1 MVETKPLVSAILT
14 THNRAA
20 LLPRALDSMVA
31 QTYENIEL
39 IVVDD
44 GSTDATPDVIEKYQD
59 HIAIEYIRNEESKGA
74 CRARNI
80 GIEAASG
87 LYVAG
92 LDDDDAW
99 HEKRIAELVEAH
111 SEDVAC
117 VTSDTL
123 MVYPN
128 YEAPWHKRKLIT
140 LDKLLFTN
148 LVGNQVLVRRNR
160 IQEVGGF
167 DEKLTAAQDY
177 DLWVRLCDRFG
188 PIRNVQ
194 KPLQTIYMDREEGR
208 ITGQSAYKGYLQF
221 YKKHKYRMNHRQRKY
236 QLYKIR
242 RAQAKGESMAEF
254 VSCVPPFRYWK
265 ELKRI
270 GTNTLFS

>member
-1 MVETKPLVSAILT
+1 MDDTQPLVSAILT
-14 THNRAA
+14 THNRAD
-20 LLPRALDSMVA
+20 LLPRALDSIIA
-31 QTYENIEL
+31 QTYANIEI

-44 GSTDATPDVIEKYQD
+44 GSKDNTPQIIDEYRDNIM
-59 HIAIEYIRNEESKGA
+59 YIRNEDSQGA

-80 GIEAASG
+80 GISAANG
-87 LYVAG
+87 VFVAG

-99 HEKRIAELVEAH
+99 HKQRIERLVNAY
-111 SEDVAC
+111 SDDMAC

-128 YEAPWHKRKLIT
+128 YEASWRKRKIISM
-140 LDKLLFTN
+140 DKLLYTN
-148 LVGNQVLVRRNR
+148 LVGNQVLVRRDR

-167 DEKLTAAQDY
+167 DERLTAAQDY

-194 KPLQTIYMDREEGR
+194 KPLQTVYMDRDQGR
-208 ITGQSAYKGYLQF
+208 ITGRSAYKGYLQF
-221 YKKHKYRMNHRQRKY
+221 YEKHKHRMNRRQRKY
-236 QLYKIR
+236 QLYNIR
-242 RAQAKGESMAEF
+242 RAQNKDESVSEF

-270 GTNTLFS
+270 GANTFLAD